1 MKVFGFGIGLAA
13 LLLAGSAQA
22 GTIYNTISGYTSTGS
37 FKLGVVTAGTL
48 THDPSGDEFSVA
60 TTSTLSSVVL
70 SLISANDSGSVL
82 VYIVPDNGS
91 GLPQNT
97 SITSPAVNS
106 SAFGL
111 TSPTLVGSVSDAT
124 IFTTGL
130 VTVTPGT
137 PITLTPGNYW
147 LEATSGTD
155 QSNGGVAG
163 TLTSA
168 QWNYF
173 PTSSLSSGSQA
184 AIGSIS
190 SFVIGGNALDTP
202 ATDSGFSGGPPVFM
216 AEVNTATPEPASL
229 ALLGAGLCAL
239 GVGKRFRS
247 KKKSG

>member
-1 MKVFGFGIGLAA
+1 V
-13 LLLAGSAQA
+13 
-22 GTIYNTISGYTSTGS
+22 TGS
-37 FKLGVVTAGTL
+37 TFTL
-48 THDPSGDEFSVA
+48 THAPSGDEFSVA

-173 PTSSLSSGSQA
+173 PMSSLSSGSQG

-190 SFVIGGNALDTP
+190 SFVIGANALDTP
-202 ATDSGFSGGPPVFM
+202 ARTLDFRVAARVHGRGEYRDAGTGQPRAARRWPLCPRCWQALPFQEKVRLRDLSPDPAKLSENLTQAGSQTRSGLMCDSAPIR
-216 AEVNTATPEPASL
+216 
-229 ALLGAGLCAL
+229 
-239 GVGKRFRS
+239 VGRRT
-247 KKKSG
+247 